1 MNIADLSLNF
11 LINLTAGVVGILIV
25 LWIERQRRPRLSMSV
40 GIPNEIVEKSDEPR
54 KPGKWLYV
62 TIHNAGVPRWLAW
75 VYSGE
80 PAMACRAWITFYHL
94 EGHRVFDREM
104 NARWA
109 ATPEPQ
115 IQVLTLGRTAVP
127 PQLVTV
133 KDAKMEQRQFVRL
146 LDVRETYDI
155 PAGESTNIDVVMR
168 FRDEETA
175 YGWCNES
182 YLYGWKHPDWVLP
195 KDRYLAKVRVV
206 TGGREFTDVFLVVND
221 VPYADFRLE
230 PAKPEL
236 KSRVD

>member
-1 MNIADLSLNF
+1 MNVLDLTLNF
-11 LINLTAGVVGILIV
+11 FINLAAGVVGILIV
-25 LWIERQRRPRLSMSV
+25 LWIERQRRPRLYMKV
-40 GIPNEIVEKSDEPR
+40 GIPNEIVEKPSEPR
-54 KPGKWLYV
+54 RPGKWLYV

-94 EGHRVFDREM
+94 EGHRVYDREM

-115 IQVLTLGRTAVP
+115 IQVLALERTTAP
-127 PQLVTV
+127 PQSVEE
-133 KDAKMEQRQFVRL
+133 AKMEQRAFVRL

-168 FRDEETA
+168 LREKEMA

-182 YLYGWKHPDWVLP
+182 YLYDWKHPDWELRQG
-195 KDRYLAKVRVV
+195 RYLARVRVI
-206 TGGREFTDVFLVVND
+206 TGGREFSDAFLVVND

-236 KSRVD
+236 KRKIS